1 MKEECL
7 FTNDENRYE
16 ATAFPR
22 TETTRFRCPPD
33 RYSALALNDL
43 NKEMSARHLVAE
55 GEGKTD
61 PKRATETK
69 TALQIPNTALQAR
82 TQPSKLSQSRH
93 TGLEGERLRWPS
105 AGHAG
110 QSEYE
115 QLEPEEP

>member
-1 MKEECL
+1 
-7 FTNDENRYE
+7 
-16 ATAFPR
+16 
-22 TETTRFRCPPD
+22 
-33 RYSALALNDL
+33 
-43 NKEMSARHLVAE
+43 MSSRHLVAE

-93 TGLEGERLRWPS
+93 KGLEGERPRWPS

-110 QSEYE
+110 QSEDE
-115 QLEPEEP
+115 QLEPEEPRCGRYRRGPRRAALVSWLRV